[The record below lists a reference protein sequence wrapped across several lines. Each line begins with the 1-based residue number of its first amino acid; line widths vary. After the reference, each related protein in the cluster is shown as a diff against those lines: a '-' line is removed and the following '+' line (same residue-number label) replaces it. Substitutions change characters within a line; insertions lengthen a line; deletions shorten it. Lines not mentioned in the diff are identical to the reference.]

1 MIEKSKK
8 TIEVDV
14 YETTDGKTFECKEE
28 AVDHQR
34 VLQLVAT
41 IPYRQ
46 RPYGYA
52 DRGLGYQRVACE
64 DRTLIDFTYKII
76 SNAAKTPMPE
86 IIEKDSTK

>member
-14 YETTDGKTFECKEE
+14 YKTTDGKTFECKEK

-41 IPYRQ
+41 IPYGK
-46 RPYGYA
+46 RPYGFA
-52 DRGLGYQRVACE
+52 DRGLGYQHVKCE
-64 DRTLIDFTYKII
+64 NHTLIDFTYEII

-86 IIEKDSTK
+86 IIEKDLIY